1 METSDPIRS
10 SPVTGG
16 GQVAATTPTSPT
28 TSNTSLSL
36 TEDSGDGA
44 GEVPAW
50 PAGPPGR
57 HQHQVQRLSPDRS
70 HHLP

>member
-16 GQVAATTPTSPT
+16 GQVAATT